1 MNNRMI
7 SGKTVVCGLIG
18 DPVEHTMS
26 PAMHNAAYRQVGLDY
41 VYIPFRVR
49 AEELGKAID
58 GMKAF
63 NIRGLNVTIPHKVAV
78 IPFLDKLDPLAEK
91 IGAVNTIVNDN
102 GVLTGYNTDATGF
115 LRALLEKGIEP
126 RGKKALILGAGGASR
141 AVSLILADSGAE
153 RLIILN
159 RSQELDWAYE
169 LAGNISQLYNMDAK
183 AGELNRESLDSVM
196 ERIDISILVNATSV
210 GMMPD
215 INNTPVDAN
224 LFRPGLVVFDVVYNP
239 LRTRLLRDAEA
250 AGAKTISGIEM
261 LAWQGALA
269 FEKWTGQEAPL
280 DLMKMEAI
288 GLLEKYEE

>member
-1 MNNRMI
+1 MI